1 MTLEDIEFSAG
12 RPGSDIPPPGLS
24 LATGDP
30 PSPSDDGR
38 HHEHADDGP
47 RSSPSLFL
55 QDVSLTDRSDNQSS
69 DRSPRSVATLFDSW
83 NTMSK
88 GSIAHGHAT
97 PQGNESPA
105 DSPTGAKPSTD
116 PNAAEKASS
125 LTSMPPGSPHSPIPG
140 SEMASALT
148 TPSASESAKNYP
160 NGAHA
165 PNDPTHAV
173 SSPPGSHEKAPPT
186 SPSTNG
192 LTSETG
198 HEGETGYDHSEDETG
213 YHRYDDDTGCEDYE
227 DETGSTNE
235 SGVSELGAHFMEKFD
250 LRSAKRPP
258 SPRW

>member
-1 MTLEDIEFSAG
+1 MILGDIESSAG
-12 RPGSDIPPPGLS
+12 RPGSDIPPSGLF

-38 HHEHADDGP
+38 HDEHADDGP

-69 DRSPRSVATLFDSW
+69 DRSPRSVATLFDSR

-125 LTSMPPGSPHSPIPG
+125 LPSMPPGSPHSPIPG

-198 HEGETGYDHSEDETG
+198 HGGETGYDHSEDETG
-213 YHRYDDDTGCEDYE
+213 YHRYDDDTGYEDYE

>member
-38 HHEHADDGP
+38 HDEHADDGP

-105 DSPTGAKPSTD
+105 DSPTGETIDRS
-116 PNAAEKASS
+116 ECCRKA
-125 LTSMPPGSPHSPIPG
+125 LLVALDTSGSPHSPFLGAKWLP
-140 SEMASALT
+140 
-148 TPSASESAKNYP
+148 PSR
-160 NGAHA
+160 HLRQ
-165 PNDPTHAV
+165 V
-173 SSPPGSHEKAPPT
+173 KAPKTIRMARTHRMIRPT
-186 SPSTNG
+186 RSRALLEVMRKLRQRRPQP
-192 LTSETG
+192 TG
-198 HEGETGYDHSEDETG
+198 
-213 YHRYDDDTGCEDYE
+213 
-227 DETGSTNE
+227 
-235 SGVSELGAHFMEKFD
+235 
-250 LRSAKRPP
+250 
-258 SPRW
+258 

>member
-38 HHEHADDGP
+38 HDEHADDGP

-105 DSPTGAKPSTD
+105 DSPTGETIDRS
-116 PNAAEKASS
+116 ECCRKA
-125 LTSMPPGSPHSPIPG
+125 LLVALDTSGLPALPIPG

-198 HEGETGYDHSEDETG
+198 HGGETGYDHSEDETG
-213 YHRYDDDTGCEDYE
+213 YHRYDDDTGYEDYE

>member
-1 MTLEDIEFSAG
+1 MILGDIESSAG
-12 RPGSDIPPPGLS
+12 RPGSDIPPSGLF

-38 HHEHADDGP
+38 HDEHADDGP

-55 QDVSLTDRSDNQSS
+55 QDMSLTDRSDNQSS
-69 DRSPRSVATLFDSW
+69 DRSPRSVATLFDSR

-125 LTSMPPGSPHSPIPG
+125 LPSMPPGSPHSPIPG

-186 SPSTNG
+186 SPSTNE

>member
-1 MTLEDIEFSAG
+1 MILGDIESSAG
-12 RPGSDIPPPGLS
+12 RPGSDIPPSGLF

-55 QDVSLTDRSDNQSS
+55 QDMSLTDRSDNQSS
-69 DRSPRSVATLFDSW
+69 DRSPRSVATLFDSR

-125 LTSMPPGSPHSPIPG
+125 LPSMPPGSPHSPIPG

-198 HEGETGYDHSEDETG
+198 HGGETGYDHSEDETG
-213 YHRYDDDTGCEDYE
+213 YHRYDDDTGYEDYE